1 MCGWTKWAVEAL
13 FHGLKELDV
22 FIIWSIK
29 EKYQEFI
36 PNKNDPKFWISSWLP
51 QVELLSHSGV
61 KAGLTHCG
69 FGGIQEYL
77 NAGIPLVCVA
87 HFGDQYDNA
96 RLIEEQGIGL
106 NLIAPKHAMR
116 PF

>member
-1 MCGWTKWAVEAL
+1 MCGWNKWSVEAF

-22 FIIWSIK
+22 FVIWSIK

-36 PNKNDPKFWISSWLP
+36 PDQKDLKFWISSWLP

-69 FGGIQEYL
+69 FGGTLEFI
-77 NAGIPLVCVA
+77 NAGIPMVCFP
-87 HFGDQYDNA
+87 HFGDQGDNS
-96 RLIEEQGIGL
+96 RLIEE
-106 NLIAPKHAMR
+106 
-116 PF
+116 